1 MKKLLAALVVTLGS
15 VAMAGQPPAPSASP
29 STGMEDTQA
38 QTIFNAA
45 GTIKSANEDSVT
57 ISRPNR
63 KDSSFEVRQDTV
75 VMLDGKKVEASALP
89 EGSQVRAR
97 FQREG
102 QKLIAVELDATSPG
116 GGK

>member
-1 MKKLLAALVVTLGS
+1 MRKLLVALVVTLGS
-15 VAMAGQPPAPSASP
+15 VAMAEQPPAPSTSP
-29 STGMEDTQA
+29 STGTEAPQA
-38 QTIFNAA
+38 QTTYNAA
-45 GTIKSANEDSVT
+45 GTVKSANDNSVT

-63 KDSSFEVRQDTV
+63 KDSSLEVRQDTV

-102 QKLIAVELDATSPG
+102 QTLIAVELDATSPG
-116 GGK
+116 SGK